1 MKLDRTAYRTVP
13 ASALEDG
20 TALEPL
26 TETVTYA
33 MVVMSASATWTF
45 FGGHTDTAY
54 AQLQGRRDI
63 YLATGPINGLVD
75 RYLAD
80 RIGPEA
86 FLRKRKVTMRE
97 SICAG
102 DTITIEAAVTRRWLE
117 EPVVGPRTTGE
128 RPHVEVGL
136 RITNQLGAVCVS
148 ATAVLQLP
156 AEQFGAG

>member
-13 ASALEDG
+13 ASVLEEG
-20 TALEPL
+20 IALEPL

-75 RYLAD
+75 RYLAVPQTAARATKRLMRSSFERD
-80 RIGPEA
+80 FAAVYADSLPALQRCLASPEA
-86 FLRKRKVTMRE
+86 AAARE
-97 SICAG
+97 AWARRL
-102 DTITIEAAVTRRWLE
+102 AARR
-117 EPVVGPRTTGE
+117 
-128 RPHVEVGL
+128 
-136 RITNQLGAVCVS
+136 
-148 ATAVLQLP
+148 P
-156 AEQFGAG
+156 ARD